1 MSTGHDGNRIH
12 LTNWSRYA
20 LHGQLARHGW
30 ADALTIMVRPRA
42 WEHGAG
48 RVPLRRR
55 ELSADEYRARFER
68 ALGERLGVGLLSPGV
83 LTDLP
88 AGPERAAGHLFVGVI
103 PGSVPGVDPC
113 GHGLLPRADGGA
125 ALHAARRDER
135 RAVGEHHDQ
144 RTPVGVLGSDI
155 GVVQE
160 SRVVC
165 PERPSVACHL
175 VHRWRRGALRALPIV
190 WGRGAGEPGVTGHVG
205 GRQGYE

>member
-83 LTDLP
+83 LTAIMTTGEVPPVPDWSTLCCACGVGKP
-88 AGPERAAGHLFVGVI
+88 CHRVWAAPFLQRAGW
-103 PGSVPGVDPC
+103 SVYLDGEPY
-113 GHGLLPRADGGA
+113 RAD
-125 ALHAARRDER
+125 RTQ
-135 RAVGEHHDQ
+135 GELF
-144 RTPVGVLGSDI
+144 G
-155 GVVQE
+155 
-160 SRVVC
+160 
-165 PERPSVACHL
+165 
-175 VHRWRRGALRALPIV
+175 
-190 WGRGAGEPGVTGHVG
+190 
-205 GRQGYE
+205 